1 MRAALRSCLSLML
14 ALACVL
20 APRATRAAEGH
31 DPDCRE
37 WPTAMGAT
45 GNGTGHSPGAAPAPG
60 WSVEAPPGPGHEVA
74 LDTRTGTWMS
84 VDVSPDGRQLV
95 FDLLGDLYLLPIAG
109 GEATSLTHGL
119 AWDEQPRWSP
129 DGKRIAFTSDRS
141 GGDNLWV
148 MDADGSHPRA
158 VTNET
163 FRLLNSPTWTPDGQY
178 LAGRKHFTSTRS
190 AGAGEIWLYHAS
202 GGKDGVQ
209 MTARRTQQK
218 DEGEPAFSP
227 DGRYLYWSMDATP
240 GPSFEYNKDANGQ
253 IYVIQRLDRESGEI
267 TTVVGGPGGAI
278 RPTASPDGKRLAYL
292 KRVRFETVLHVIDLA
307 SGIEHPI
314 VGGLERDNQE
324 VWAVHGVYPGIA
336 WTPDG
341 RAIVYWAKGGLHRVD
356 LATRQVSD
364 IPFHVKDTRH
374 VTEAVRTPVAVA
386 PDSANAKML
395 RWVSVSP
402 QGDRVVY
409 SALGHLYVKTLP
421 NGTPR
426 RLTTQNDHFEFY
438 PSWSRDGRM
447 IAYTTW
453 NDVTLGTVRVV
464 SASGGNGLAIT
475 RTPGHY
481 VEPAFSPDGETV
493 VYRAAAVGG
502 LFDPAWS
509 RDLGIF
515 RVPVSGGPSR
525 LITRRGQMP
534 QFGRANDRVYLI
546 DVGGADEDDRSLFSI
561 ALDGTQERTHVKGV
575 YFTELKLSPDEQWLA
590 FREKFKVWAA
600 PTRTTDPCSASRST
614 ARRSART

>member
-1 MRAALRSCLSLML
+1 
-14 ALACVL
+14 V
-20 APRATRAAEGH
+20 
-31 DPDCRE
+31 DD
-37 WPTAMGAT
+37 
-45 GNGTGHSPGAAPAPG
+45 
-60 WSVEAPPGPGHEVA
+60 PPGPHHDVT

-109 GEATSLTHGL
+109 GEAKSLTHGL

-129 DGKRIAFTSDRS
+129 DGKHIAFTSDRS

-158 VTNET
+158 VTSET
-163 FRLLNSPTWTPDGQY
+163 FRLLNSPVWTPDGQY
-178 LAGRKHFTSTRS
+178 LAGRKHYTSTRS
-190 AGAGEIWLYHAS
+190 AGAGEIWLYHVS

-240 GPSFEYNKDANGQ
+240 GASFEYNEDANGQ

-278 RPTASPDGKRLAYL
+278 RPTPSPDGKRLAYL
-292 KRVRFETVLHVIDLA
+292 KRVRFETVLHVLDLV
-307 SGIEHPI
+307 SGVEHPV

-341 RAIVYWAKGGLHRVD
+341 RSIVYWAKGGLHRVE
-356 LATRQVSD
+356 LATRKVSD
-364 IPFHVKDTRH
+364 IPFHVSDTRR

-386 PDSANAKML
+386 PDSAAARML

-409 SALGHLYVKTLP
+409 SAMGRLYVKSLP
-421 NGTPR
+421 NGAPR
-426 RLTTQNDHFEFY
+426 RLTTQNDHWEFH

-453 NDVTLGTVRVV
+453 NDSTLGTVRVV
-464 SASGGNGLAIT
+464 SANGGTGLVLT
-475 RTPGHY
+475 RAPGHY

-493 VYRAAAVGG
+493 VFRATGLG
-502 LFDPAWS
+502 SLFDPAWS
-509 RDLGIF
+509 RETGIF
-515 RVPVSGGPSR
+515 RVPVSGGPAR
-525 LITRRGQMP
+525 LITRHGEQP
-534 QFGRANDRVYLI
+534 QFGA
-546 DVGGADEDDRSLFSI
+546 
-561 ALDGTQERTHVKGV
+561 
-575 YFTELKLSPDEQWLA
+575 
-590 FREKFKVWAA
+590 
-600 PTRTTDPCSASRST
+600 RTTACT
-614 ARRSART
+614 